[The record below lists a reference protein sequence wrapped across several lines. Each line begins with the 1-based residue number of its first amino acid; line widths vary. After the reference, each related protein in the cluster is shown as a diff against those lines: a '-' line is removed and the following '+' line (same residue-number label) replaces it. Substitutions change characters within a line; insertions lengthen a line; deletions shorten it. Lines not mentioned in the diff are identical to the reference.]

1 MKEKKV
7 RRRRDWKIF
16 KEFKEFLNRGNAFM
30 LAVGVVI
37 GGAFSAIVNAV
48 VNILLST
55 ATWALPGGLKGL
67 ITVLPAIN
75 DAQKG
80 LDPANGLGQKFT
92 VGELQGLAEAYAQ
105 RVYGSTDAMVVSA
118 SKNEILAK
126 YTQYGGLYAYK
137 MSAIIDWGTL
147 LTAVIS
153 FIIIGLVLFIL
164 VKTANSLHRKREELK
179 ARALEEYYKRHPEER
194 PAPVEPGVPEP
205 TEKDYLKQIVEILQK
220 EKEA

>member
-105 RVYGSTDAMVVSA
+105 RVYESTDAMVVSA

-220 EKEA
+220 EKDA

>member
-7 RRRRDWKIF
+7 RKRRNWKIF

-105 RVYGSTDAMVVSA
+105 RVYGSTDATVVSA

-126 YTQYGGLYAYK
+126 YTQYGSLYAYK

-179 ARALEEYYKRHPEER
+179 ARALEEYYKKHPEER
-194 PAPVEPGVPEP
+194 PAPLEPGVPEP

>member
-1 MKEKKV
+1 
-7 RRRRDWKIF
+7 
-16 KEFKEFLNRGNAFM
+16 
-30 LAVGVVI
+30 
-37 GGAFSAIVNAV
+37 
-48 VNILLST
+48 
-55 ATWALPGGLKGL
+55 
-67 ITVLPAIN
+67 
-75 DAQKG
+75 
-80 LDPANGLGQKFT
+80 
-92 VGELQGLAEAYAQ
+92 
-105 RVYGSTDAMVVSA
+105 
-118 SKNEILAK
+118 
-126 YTQYGGLYAYK
+126 

-220 EKEA
+220 EKDA

>member
-92 VGELQGLAEAYAQ
+92 VGELQGLAEAYSQ

-220 EKEA
+220 EKDA

>member
-80 LDPANGLGQKFT
+80 LDPANGLGLKFT

-105 RVYGSTDAMVVSA
+105 RVYGSTDATVVSA

-220 EKEA
+220 EKDA

>member
-105 RVYGSTDAMVVSA
+105 RVYGSTGAMVVSA

-220 EKEA
+220 EKDA

>member
-7 RRRRDWKIF
+7 RRRRDWKIL

-105 RVYGSTDAMVVSA
+105 RVYGSTDATVVSA

-220 EKEA
+220 EKDA